1 MVGEIQN
8 LMKAGKVL
16 HYGLFEPGVETV
28 RRAHAMHPITAIQN
42 EYPLL
47 WHGPEKEIIPL
58 CEKLGIGFVC
68 WSPLGVGFTT
78 EAIDEN
84 TRFAQGDIR
93 GIETRFSPENIQI
106 NLAIVELLKK

>member
-28 RRAHAMHPITAIQN
+28 
-42 EYPLL
+42 
-47 WHGPEKEIIPL
+47 
-58 CEKLGIGFVC
+58 
-68 WSPLGVGFTT
+68 
-78 EAIDEN
+78 
-84 TRFAQGDIR
+84 QGDIR